1 MSGGVDSSVAAL
13 LLRDAGYSVSGL
25 FMKNWDEDDGTEY
38 CTAEADLADA
48 QAVADQLGI
57 ELHRANFAAEY
68 WDDVFEE
75 FLREYRAGRTP
86 NPDVLCNREIKF
98 RVFREYAE
106 ILGAEYTA
114 TGHYARLQTVDGRP
128 QLLKGIDTGKDQ
140 SYFLHAVPESGFANT
155 LFPLGDMPKDEVR
168 AVAAEHGLPT
178 AAKKDSTGICF
189 IGERRFA
196 DFLSTWV
203 RPCPGPVVDEGG
215 NVIGEHQGVAFH
227 TIGQRQG
234 LGIGGRKGAR
244 EQPWYVAAKDPDANT
259 VTVVQGNDHPAL
271 FSHELRCST
280 IHWID
285 GVGPELP
292 FEGGAKCRYRQPDQ
306 ACRVSK
312 APDGWRVSFRVPQRA
327 VTPGQSVCFYSG
339 DRCLG
344 GGVIEEVARAALS
357 SNEGVSP

>member
-114 TGHYARLQTVDGRP
+114 TGHYARLLTVDGRP

-203 RPCPGPVVDEGG
+203 RPCPGPVVDEGPAPPG
-215 NVIGEHQGVAFH
+215 PPRAASEAAPWRLPSP
-227 TIGQRQG
+227 QRSAGSEQRDPH
-234 LGIGGRKGAR
+234 LPELVGGPRPPRASLRPTATSKGAAPGARVGR
-244 EQPWYVAAKDPDANT
+244 ET
-259 VTVVQGNDHPAL
+259 RR
-271 FSHELRCST
+271 S
-280 IHWID
+280 
-285 GVGPELP
+285 
-292 FEGGAKCRYRQPDQ
+292 
-306 ACRVSK
+306 
-312 APDGWRVSFRVPQRA
+312 GWRCGR
-327 VTPGQSVCFYSG
+327 
-339 DRCLG
+339 
-344 GGVIEEVARAALS
+344 
-357 SNEGVSP
+357 